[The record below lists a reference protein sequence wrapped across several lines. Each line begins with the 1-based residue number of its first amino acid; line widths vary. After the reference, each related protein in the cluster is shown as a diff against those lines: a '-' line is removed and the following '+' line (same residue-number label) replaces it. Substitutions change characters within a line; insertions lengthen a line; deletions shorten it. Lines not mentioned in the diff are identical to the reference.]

1 MAVIDL
7 NETPPRDPEV
17 EPASDVEDVPVGEV
31 LPGLV
36 DDASDDVEV
45 ESDDIRLDTS
55 YRFGVDDVGLALQTT
70 SRGSS
75 NLFRQSPKRRDMGA
89 LVESSRIQRKSLG
102 KDPLGVPE
110 PKDDGRRKL
119 KGARGN
125 PMIDGRRVTLAK
137 KPRESHEQIIARLWH
152 KTERLQL
159 SAEARLAF
167 DKAATGYFLPK
178 GNKFSLP
185 SVKGSGDQ
193 VLAVIDNL
201 HTQLKMLRFHLG
213 QCDIIDVMSIVLPVD
228 VNQTSL
234 LDEEY
239 FDLLQDYQRL
249 HPEIVANSCAWYN
262 MWTADSYIRENMAL
276 TFMLL
281 QNNTEGDLWS
291 KCMELYE
298 DYSPVQ
304 QGGPLML
311 CLISRRIQDHSE
323 QALEYLKRQV
333 AQLKLSKLE
342 GEDVEQAIRLLESTL
357 RALKNAS
364 TEDRSCVPLDFV
376 KTIYRVLQTSSVAEF
391 NAVFRDQLRVIQT
404 KADMDGVSPI
414 WPDASRVLAL
424 ANNTC
429 QRLKHSG
436 QWDGVLKRSQAH
448 TAVPSGPRVS
458 RHVDYSKPPPPGY
471 ICFNCGG
478 HHWLLRCKKP
488 LVQARIETNKQKF
501 FAAKHNSTSD
511 SSRSGGKPQYRVG
524 EDGKPLVLNK
534 NGACVLDQKKAKKW
548 RALQLSV
555 AADVTSAPTSSVVSA
570 NVASHVSAIRS
581 AVQPST

>member
-1 MAVIDL
+1 M
-7 NETPPRDPEV
+7 
-17 EPASDVEDVPVGEV
+17 
-31 LPGLV
+31 
-36 DDASDDVEV
+36 
-45 ESDDIRLDTS
+45 
-55 YRFGVDDVGLALQTT
+55 
-70 SRGSS
+70 
-75 NLFRQSPKRRDMGA
+75 
-89 LVESSRIQRKSLG
+89 G
-102 KDPLGVPE
+102 KDPLGAPE

-125 PMIDGRRVTLAK
+125 PMIDGRCVTLAK

-193 VLAVIDNL
+193 VLAVIDTL

-228 VNQTSL
+228 VNQTSP

-262 MWTADSYIRENMAL
+262 MWTADSHIRENMAL

-291 KCMELYE
+291 KCVELYE

-311 CLISRRIQDHSE
+311 CLILRCIQDHSE

-342 GEDVEQAIRLLESTL
+342 GEDVEQAIRLLKSTL

-364 TEDRSCVPLDFV
+364 TEDRSHAPLDFV
-376 KTIYRVLQTSSVAEF
+376 KTIFRVLQTSSVAEF

-424 ANNTC
+424 ANNTY

-448 TAVPSGPRVS
+448 AAVPSGPRVS
-458 RHVDYSKPPPPGY
+458 RHVDCSKPPPPGY

-478 HHWLLRCKKP
+478 HHWLIRCEKP

-555 AADVTSAPTSSVVSA
+555 AADVTSAPASSVVSA
-570 NVASHVSAIRS
+570 NVASHVLAIRS